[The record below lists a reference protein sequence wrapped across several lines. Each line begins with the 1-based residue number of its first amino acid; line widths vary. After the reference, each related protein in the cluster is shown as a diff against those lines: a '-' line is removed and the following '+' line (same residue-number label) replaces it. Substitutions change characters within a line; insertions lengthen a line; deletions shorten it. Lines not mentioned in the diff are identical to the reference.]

1 MAKGSKNQNNKNYD
15 EDTKE
20 YLEPA
25 GYVGNGSNTPKSD
38 LEIMYYDSD
47 ENTTGLLTKGKN
59 GYQDVPEKAPNPY
72 ERKLSIEEVF
82 TNEREGIIKEI
93 TTITKRSLPLLI
105 GSFFA
110 SFALYLET
118 ASIGFLG
125 KKQLAGF
132 GLAHIFVVFM
142 GYPMKYG
149 IIGGLETLCSQA
161 HTGLRNTNMTEIYL
175 LRSIAMY
182 SVLTVFNVI
191 VWNSTGL
198 WLSKYAK
205 DAEIAYYATLY
216 LRTYWPAFYFLGL
229 VGFSRQYMY
238 AKGITKPVLYFSA
251 FGSIAT
257 IISLYFLVI
266 NKSTGIGFVGVPIAT
281 TIGNT
286 TMLIIIFFYIKN
298 TNLIEKFK
306 VNTPCGDY
314 FPLNYIDKEV
324 FTGWGQLIKF
334 AFPSMIL
341 IYTTSGTNELV
352 SVAATLLRNNALA
365 VQSVLNVVTRIFIVF
380 FVNFS
385 IISTNRM
392 GNALGANVPQ
402 RAKIIFMA
410 STAIYTVIAT
420 FIFIFIFFFAN
431 VWSRMFSKDLI
442 IIKYVLCL
450 SPLVAVT
457 MIFEIFGFLYTGLLR
472 GQGRQVLAV
481 KIKLIAFYG
490 IGTPIGWILGLYFD
504 WRLNGLWTGMIIG
517 HSITA
522 ITMAYLL
529 SKTDWEL
536 QVQKTKERLL
546 EKQGKKVNKD
556 VV

>member
-1 MAKGSKNQNNKNYD
+1 
-15 EDTKE
+15 
-20 YLEPA
+20 
-25 GYVGNGSNTPKSD
+25 
-38 LEIMYYDSD
+38 
-47 ENTTGLLTKGKN
+47 
-59 GYQDVPEKAPNPY
+59 
-72 ERKLSIEEVF
+72 
-82 TNEREGIIKEI
+82 
-93 TTITKRSLPLLI
+93 
-105 GSFFA
+105 
-110 SFALYLET
+110 
-118 ASIGFLG
+118 
-125 KKQLAGF
+125 
-132 GLAHIFVVFM
+132 
-142 GYPMKYG
+142 
-149 IIGGLETLCSQA
+149 
-161 HTGLRNTNMTEIYL
+161 
-175 LRSIAMY
+175 
-182 SVLTVFNVI
+182 
-191 VWNSTGL
+191 
-198 WLSKYAK
+198 
-205 DAEIAYYATLY
+205 
-216 LRTYWPAFYFLGL
+216 
-229 VGFSRQYMY
+229 
-238 AKGITKPVLYFSA
+238 
-251 FGSIAT
+251 
-257 IISLYFLVI
+257 
-266 NKSTGIGFVGVPIAT
+266 
-281 TIGNT
+281 
-286 TMLIIIFFYIKN
+286 
-298 TNLIEKFK
+298 
-306 VNTPCGDY
+306 
-314 FPLNYIDKEV
+314 
-324 FTGWGQLIKF
+324 
-334 AFPSMIL
+334 MIL

-556 VV
+556 VL